1 MNIAIGKSGRS
12 CYFNEE
18 RWSIYAGDDSPKI
31 IYFEIAR
38 QNPQHTFYLIGASDF
53 TKYIEKGGEAPSNIV
68 DLWNIAKND
77 AKKRNLKYDY
87 PYEIL
92 LNYVLENNYH
102 FDLGLIMQGPDMNVT
117 IQGKGIKCLRDNT
130 KDINP
135 LCMGVNYVAPLQSVI
150 NKLKFPWYIINEDP
164 RYVPICNR
172 DIINDEV
179 EILSQINCEVPVKR
193 IVDYG
198 VKAIEHREH
207 ILKYRYAGIEKM
219 FLTSYKKVDF
229 TDPENIIVND
239 KIYKKSRKFIIAV
252 NGGADRLKFIKK
264 WVLEQDPTQ
273 IIYGK
278 WSDADKSE
286 FPNNFEEKGII
297 NMQDDMWES
306 MFTFI
311 PCFEKRMS
319 NFVTQKFWKMIY
331 YGIIP
336 FVDKNSY
343 DTDNIL
349 PIPEFFRVETPEEM
363 WDKINKLY
371 DDKEKYTKC
380 LKYFYSL
387 LEDKYFNGEYI
398 GEIFNPIIKKYEK

>member
-53 TKYIEKGGEAPSNIV
+53 TKYVEKGGEAPSNIV

-150 NKLKFPWYIINEDP
+150 NELKFPWYIINEDP

-198 VKAIEHREH
+198 VKAIEHRKH

-239 KIYKKSRKFIIAV
+239 KIYKK
-252 NGGADRLKFIKK
+252 
-264 WVLEQDPTQ
+264 
-273 IIYGK
+273 
-278 WSDADKSE
+278 
-286 FPNNFEEKGII
+286 
-297 NMQDDMWES
+297 
-306 MFTFI
+306 
-311 PCFEKRMS
+311 
-319 NFVTQKFWKMIY
+319 
-331 YGIIP
+331 
-336 FVDKNSY
+336 
-343 DTDNIL
+343 
-349 PIPEFFRVETPEEM
+349 
-363 WDKINKLY
+363 
-371 DDKEKYTKC
+371 
-380 LKYFYSL
+380 
-387 LEDKYFNGEYI
+387 
-398 GEIFNPIIKKYEK
+398 